1 MHPLQDKVVLIT
13 GASSGIGR
21 ATSIRLADHGAKVGL
36 AARNEQALAEVASE
50 FDKRGQQA
58 LAISTDVTDSEQCRR
73 AVEATVERF
82 GRLDILICSAGLS
95 LRAYFEGTSL
105 ETLERVMRVNFFG
118 TMYATHF
125 ALP

>member
-21 ATSIRLADHGAKVGL
+21 ATATRLADHGAKVGL
-36 AARNEQALAEVASE
+36 AARNEQALAEVVSE
-50 FDKRGQQA
+50 FEKRNQQA
-58 LAISTDVTDSEQCRR
+58 LAIPTDVTEADQCRH
-73 AVEATVERF
+73 AVEATVQRF

-105 ETLERVMRVNFFG
+105 ET
-118 TMYATHF
+118 
-125 ALP
+125 